1 MKVLIINPGATSTKI
16 AVFDEE
22 EQLFKKSIDHSAQEL
37 DRFDRVIDQADFR
50 QKAILDAVTEGGF
63 RLTDFAAVCGRGGL
77 YRPIP
82 SGTYAVN
89 DRVMHDVETAPYG
102 EHPSNLG
109 AYLARRIGDMVGI
122 PAFFVDPVCVDEMTD
137 VAHYTGFADFRRLS
151 QFHAL
156 NQKAT
161 ARLHCERMG
170 WVYEESNLIV
180 AHMGGGI
187 SVAAHKQGRIVD
199 VNNALDGDG
208 PFAPDRAGSI
218 PSSELIKVCFS
229 GQYTKEELLKFI
241 SSKGGLVAY
250 LGTNSVIQVME
261 RIAQG
266 DQRAKKVLDAMCY
279 NIVKQIG
286 AMAAALSGS
295 VQTIVLTGGIDYN
308 EPVVEYIRERCSFI
322 APIAVYPGENALE
335 ALVTNALVVL
345 RGVITPKVYK

>member
-122 PAFFVDPVCVDEMTD
+122 PAFFVDPVCVDEMTPRTRSPS
-137 VAHYTGFADFRRLS
+137 AGRLRRRWADPMSRSTLS
-151 QFHAL
+151 
-156 NQKAT
+156 
-161 ARLHCERMG
+161 
-170 WVYEESNLIV
+170 
-180 AHMGGGI
+180 
-187 SVAAHKQGRIVD
+187 
-199 VNNALDGDG
+199 
-208 PFAPDRAGSI
+208 
-218 PSSELIKVCFS
+218 
-229 GQYTKEELLKFI
+229 
-241 SSKGGLVAY
+241 
-250 LGTNSVIQVME
+250 SVIW
-261 RIAQG
+261 
-266 DQRAKKVLDAMCY
+266 
-279 NIVKQIG
+279 
-286 AMAAALSGS
+286 AAACPWRPTTTDGWWTCSTS
-295 VQTIVLTGGIDYN
+295 RTRAPWAWTG
-308 EPVVEYIRERCSFI
+308 PAAFR
-322 APIAVYPGENALE
+322 
-335 ALVTNALVVL
+335 
-345 RGVITPKVYK
+345 

>member
-156 NQKAT
+156 NQK
-161 ARLHCERMG
+161 
-170 WVYEESNLIV
+170 SI
-180 AHMGGGI
+180 
-187 SVAAHKQGRIVD
+187 GRK
-199 VNNALDGDG
+199 A
-208 PFAPDRAGSI
+208 
-218 PSSELIKVCFS
+218 
-229 GQYTKEELLKFI
+229 
-241 SSKGGLVAY
+241 
-250 LGTNSVIQVME
+250 
-261 RIAQG
+261 
-266 DQRAKKVLDAMCY
+266 
-279 NIVKQIG
+279 
-286 AMAAALSGS
+286 AAALGRPYEQFFCDDITAY
-295 VQTIVLTGGIDYN
+295 VGGLAPVL
-308 EPVVEYIRERCSFI
+308 RF
-322 APIAVYPGENALE
+322 PGEEEMRSLAEGALR
-335 ALVTNALVVL
+335 VL
-345 RGVITPKVYK
+345 HGQAQPLAY